1 MHHLIPDADLRILV
15 LATERLA
22 RLAYDRELQ
31 ELLEGVTAKYR
42 ALVDVEEWHEEAPCT
57 T

>member
-1 MHHLIPDADLRILV
+1 MHTMIAIADLRMLI

-42 ALVDVEEWHEEAPCT
+42 ALVDIEAWHEEVPCT
-57 T
+57 P